1 MVTVYCRIIEQLRRN
16 LRQMVVYNEFLWVS
30 ECSPS
35 YMRRCGWFRSS
46 ICQKLILSLDNN
58 INQFFFI
65 YWKHWGN
72 QKQIMVLVLSSMWF
86 NFNLLITY
94 IYFFFMCDESN
105 SWFNSLLNGEMK
117 VYYVIQVLKQGIN
130 ITTVCLSYI
139 LELRNQQSNLL

>member
-58 INQFFFI
+58 INQFFLYIGNIEGIKNKLWYKFFHQCGLTLI
-65 YWKHWGN
+65 YWLR
-72 QKQIMVLVLSSMWF
+72 I
-86 NFNLLITY
+86 Y
-94 IYFFFMCDESN
+94 IFFSCDESN